1 MTIVLFYFLT
11 IPYNCRFN
19 NFSMPQ
25 GEIITH
31 EGIVLKAPGNG
42 TAEVEIITGSA
53 CSGCHAKSACSL
65 GSTDV
70 RTVNV
75 KSEANLR
82 PGDKVTVV
90 MEKSQ
95 GFRALAIGY
104 VIPFLILVAVFAALT
119 VAGAGELSS
128 ALLSFG
134 SLVVYYF
141 SVWLM
146 RSRIDKKF
154 EFKIKV

>member
-1 MTIVLFYFLT
+1 
-11 IPYNCRFN
+11 
-19 NFSMPQ
+19 MPQ

-31 EGIVLKAPGNG
+31 EGIVLKAPGDG
-42 TAEVEIITGSA
+42 TADVEIVTGSA

-70 RTVNV
+70 RTINI
-75 KSEANLR
+75 KSDAKLN
-82 PGDKVTVV
+82 PGDKVTVI
-90 MEKSQ
+90 MEQSQ
-95 GFRALAIGY
+95 GFRALVIGY
-104 VIPFLILVAVFAALT
+104 VIPFLLLITVFIVLT

-128 ALLSFG
+128 ALLSFS
-134 SLVVYYF
+134 SLAVYYF
-141 SVWLM
+141 IVWLM